1 MVARSIIETVQS
13 IQNRQECLSL
23 LEIITKLSD
32 DTGKCFK
39 IEQSGTKVIFS
50 YISLQFYQKF

>member
-1 MVARSIIETVQS
+1 MFFFIRQMVARSIIETVQS

-32 DTGKCFK
+32 DTG
-39 IEQSGTKVIFS
+39 I
-50 YISLQFYQKF
+50 